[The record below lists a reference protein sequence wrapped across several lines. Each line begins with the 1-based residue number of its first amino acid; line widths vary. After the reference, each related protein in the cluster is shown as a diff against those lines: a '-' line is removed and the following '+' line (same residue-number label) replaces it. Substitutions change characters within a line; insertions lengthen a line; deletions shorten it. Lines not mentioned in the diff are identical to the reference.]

1 MANWTT
7 AVEVVAAWIGDD
19 APTDSAKVDLWI
31 GRAERLLRSR
41 VPGLALRVVAD
52 PATEPDLVENVK
64 DVVTSMVQ
72 RVFRNP
78 EGVRTRQETT
88 GPFSGSVTLGGD
100 QPGELWITDDELSR
114 LLLSGTRSGAFTIDT
129 IPVTSPYSPHYVWP
143 DAGVWP

>member
-7 AVEVVAAWIGDD
+7 ADEVVAAWIGDD
-19 APTDSAKVDLWI
+19 APTDSAKIDLWI

-41 VPGLALRVVAD
+41 VPGLSLRVDAD
-52 PATEPDLVENVK
+52 PAEPDLFANVK

-100 QPGELWITDDELSR
+100 QPGELWVTDDEMAR
-114 LLLSGTRSGAFTIDT
+114 LVLSGGRRGAFTIDM
-129 IPVTSPYSPHYVWP
+129 IPSTSPFSDSYAPPVVSL
-143 DAGVWP
+143 

>member
-7 AVEVVAAWIGDD
+7 AAEVVAAWIGDD
-19 APTDSAKVDLWI
+19 APADSAKVDLWV
-31 GRAERLLRSR
+31 GRAERLLRAK
-41 VPGLALRVVAD
+41 VPTLATRVVAD
-52 PATEPDLVENVK
+52 PAEPDLVDNVK

-100 QPGELWITDDELSR
+100 QPGELWVTDDELAR
-114 LLLSGTRSGAFTIDT
+114 LSPAGTNRGAFTIDT
-129 IPVTSPYSPHYVWP
+129 IPVSSPFSPYYVPPIGGW
-143 DAGVWP
+143 

>member
-1 MANWTT
+1 MANWTS

-19 APTDSAKVDLWI
+19 APTDLAKVDLWI

-41 VPGLALRVVAD
+41 VSGLAPRVAAD
-52 PATEPDLVENVK
+52 PLVEPDLLDNVK

-100 QPGELWITDDELSR
+100 QPGELWITDDELAR
-114 LLLSGTRSGAFTIDT
+114 LSLAGSNRGAFTIDT

-143 DAGVWP
+143 DAGVWL